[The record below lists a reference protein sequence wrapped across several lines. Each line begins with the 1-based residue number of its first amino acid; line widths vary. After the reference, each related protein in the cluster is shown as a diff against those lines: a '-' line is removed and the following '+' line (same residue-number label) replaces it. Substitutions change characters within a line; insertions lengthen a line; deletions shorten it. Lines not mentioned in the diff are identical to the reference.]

1 MKKQS
6 KTTIIKLSERF
17 DKQLLNILSKELN
30 ALKSTKDNIIKTLRQ
45 NSDDGLQ
52 VDLQNFFYLRKL
64 HTLSFSLS

>member
-30 ALKSTKDNIIKTLRQ
+30 SLKSTKDNIIKTLRP

-52 VDLQNFFYLRKL
+52 VA
-64 HTLSFSLS
+64 